1 LPRAEVS
8 AEQQILL
15 QNITLRKSESTV
27 AFASGAPYGAL
38 QGFAPEDEK
47 PCRCPGII
55 RVKARR
61 EGGEAM
67 RDQPDLPQT
76 EPSLEPM
83 TEPGFEPG
91 LGAEANARS
100 GRTMRRGFLAGLG
113 ALGFLSFLPRRALA
127 LVPSRS
133 LTLHS
138 PELGE
143 KVRATYYE
151 NGRYDRLALT
161 EIRRLFRDKHNDT
174 EIDIDPQLV
183 DLLWT
188 IQRQLSPNQP
198 LDVICGYRSPETN
211 AYLRRHSSGVAAN
224 SFHMYGKAADLRIP
238 GCGVSTLNRFAI
250 NLEAGGVGYYPRSN
264 FVHVDT
270 GPVRRWGQNGRLISD
285 RASKTSAKAAS
296 RKKRVV
302 GSTGKSRRVSLKTKG

>member
-1 LPRAEVS
+1 
-8 AEQQILL
+8 
-15 QNITLRKSESTV
+15 
-27 AFASGAPYGAL
+27 
-38 QGFAPEDEK
+38 
-47 PCRCPGII
+47 
-55 RVKARR
+55 
-61 EGGEAM
+61 M
-67 RDQPDLPQT
+67 RDPLDLPQT
-76 EPSLEPM
+76 GPSLEPLPG
-83 TEPGFEPG
+83 TDFEPGFA
-91 LGAEANARS
+91 AEADTRS
-100 GRTMRRGFLAGLG
+100 GGTMRRSFLTGFAT
-113 ALGFLSFLPRRALA
+113 LGFMSFLPRRALA

-174 EIDIDPQLV
+174 EIDIDPQLI
-183 DLLWT
+183 DLLWS
-188 IQRQLSPNQP
+188 IQRQLSPDQP

-238 GCGVSTLNRFAI
+238 GCSVSTLNRFAI
-250 NLEAGGVGYYPRSN
+250 NLEVGGVGYYPRSN

-285 RASKTSAKAAS
+285 RASKSSPKAAS
-296 RKKRVV
+296 RKTRVAK
-302 GSTGKSRRVSLKTKG
+302 STAKPVRVSLKPR